1 MSDAAYVVHCKC
13 GRRIG
18 IEGDFITAPEFSRV
32 FGDLIGVWLVSEWV
46 AMGSPSR
53 LRVVEIGPGRGTLMA
68 DVLRATSNWPAFR
81 HAARN
86 IEMVEASPSLR
97 IAQQRTLEVQPCSS
111 EPGTWRLHDD
121 ADFGTCVRWHE
132 SMPAFD
138 DVNDEVPLPTLF
150 VAHELLDAMPA
161 HQFVRTPSGW
171 REKLIDVDDGPDSP
185 HYFRYVLAPTTTPA
199 SAALAHS
206 SYLRDYVADSDDN
219 LEVSPGAL
227 AIVDDVAR
235 RIAVSGGAALFVDY
249 GKETCLG
256 DSLRAFKRHR
266 QVSPLSEPG
275 IVDLTVDTDFTSCAR
290 QAALVDGVTVFGPVQ
305 QGEWLGR
312 MGIETRLRALLHA
325 PYISESQVESLIAAC
340 ERLLDPSQMGARY
353 KVLAIVNHQSQ
364 SGVSE
369 PPAGFLK
376 AEQALPPPDALS
388 VIAP

>member
-1 MSDAAYVVHCKC
+1 MHRKC
-13 GRRIG
+13 SRRIG
-18 IEGDFITAPEFSRV
+18 IEGDFITAPELSRV
-32 FGDLIGVWLVSEWV
+32 FGDLIGVWLVSEWT
-46 AMGSPSR
+46 ALGSPSR

-81 HAARN
+81 RAARN
-86 IEMVEASPSLR
+86 IEMVEASPALR
-97 IAQQRTLEVQPCSS
+97 ILQQRTLEAKPCST
-111 EPGTWRLHDD
+111 EPQTWRLPDD
-121 ADFGTCVRWHE
+121 DNFGTCIRWHE
-132 SMPAFD
+132 SVPACD
-138 DVNDEVPLPTLF
+138 DINDEVPPPTLF

-171 REKLIDVDDGPDSP
+171 REKLIDVDDATDSP

-206 SYLRDYVADSDDN
+206 SYLKDYVADSDDN
-219 LEVSPGAL
+219 LEVSPSAL

-235 RIAVSGGAALFVDY
+235 RIAVSRGAALFVDY
-249 GKETCLG
+249 GKDTCLG

-266 QVSPLSEPG
+266 QVSALSEPG

-312 MGIETRLRALLHA
+312 MGIETRLKALLRS
-325 PYISESQVESLIAAC
+325 PYITESQVDSLIAAC

-353 KVLAIVNHQSQ
+353 KVLAIVNHQNQ
-364 SGVSE
+364 SREPE
-369 PPAGFLK
+369 PPAGFLGS
-376 AEQALPPPDALS
+376 EQVVPPPDALS